1 MSTCSICLD
10 MLRDPVVLGCD
21 GEHMVCREHLDELFE
36 CPMCRGPVGIPQKPQ
51 KSVLRALV
59 AMRADAHSGDMK
71 ISVRL
76 ITGKIFC
83 VTVGADDTVSSL
95 KDQIQGLQGILADQ
109 QRLIFQG

>member
-1 MSTCSICLD
+1 SPLTTTAGAKMVNDTTPVLATSVSEAGWHDLMSTCSICLD

-59 AMRADAHSGDMK
+59 AMRAD
-71 ISVRL
+71 
-76 ITGKIFC
+76 
-83 VTVGADDTVSSL
+83 
-95 KDQIQGLQGILADQ
+95 
-109 QRLIFQG
+109 